1 MFRPDSNRDRTDY
14 SGILM
19 PPDGYRLDR
28 AVGTTY
34 SLDLEALTAVA
45 ICLGLSEETDS
56 KLMQNPIGML
66 NALQKVSDKI
76 VLFCE
81 AGQIKVPTKP
91 TALSILLEKMV
102 VEVALPKDRQLGRYP
117 SFHPK
122 TWVLAYV
129 NADGDKKYRFVVMS
143 RNLTFDRSWDI
154 SFAMDSSKNVR
165 QKKKTQPICD
175 FLDYLVMN
183 VHNTSNNAGK
193 KRNLIR
199 GLCADI
205 KDVSFSLD
213 SKIFGEDFEVLP
225 LGIGKNAYRMQE
237 DILFCKERGNANSTF
252 NELVVM
258 SPFLSESVI
267 ADFNLTDRAL
277 SDCKRTLVTRRSEL
291 GKLKAS
297 DVDNFTIYALKD
309 EIIDGEE
316 EISDEL
322 ADKKK
327 QDIHAKIYLRRKY
340 SDVDLYLGSMNA
352 SYSAINKNVEMM
364 LWLGTKNM
372 YLNGDKFLEDIF
384 CGPVGDAKNPFEQ
397 VTVADAVLE
406 TESDNRNLLE
416 QKIKDLC
423 RVKRQAVIQE
433 DNENVGKYKIEVE
446 FSGIESDSAITVLPF
461 NSKQEQILS
470 EHIEFSELEILQL
483 SEFYEITARS
493 GDDTI
498 RRIIMIPTS
507 GFPDDRESA
516 AVNSVVKDRAS
527 FVEYIAFV
535 LGDDYVASMLEGKQ
549 MGESGFFA
557 NSSDQL
563 QRTSDMRY
571 IIDSTKT
578 SAGTRKLPITQ
589 DVANMFRAIIEDRE
603 APKYEKIID
612 GYSGFL
618 FVDKNGNPLVAMH
631 WQHRL
636 NHMVK
641 RYNDIYR
648 VQMPNITPHVCR
660 HTYCS
665 NMAKSG
671 MNPKTLQYLMG
682 HSDIA
687 VTLNVYTHIGLDDA
701 TEELRKLEEMENA
714 RRELE
719 KGQEKP
725 VSQKMFKA
733 I

>member
-117 SFHPK
+117 AFHPK
-122 TWVLAYV
+122 TWILAYV
-129 NADGDKKYRFVVMS
+129 NAEGDKKYRFVVMS

-175 FLDYLVMN
+175 FLDYLVTN

-352 SYSAINKNVEMM
+352 SYSA
-364 LWLGTKNM
+364 
-372 YLNGDKFLEDIF
+372 
-384 CGPVGDAKNPFEQ
+384 
-397 VTVADAVLE
+397 
-406 TESDNRNLLE
+406 
-416 QKIKDLC
+416 
-423 RVKRQAVIQE
+423 
-433 DNENVGKYKIEVE
+433 
-446 FSGIESDSAITVLPF
+446 
-461 NSKQEQILS
+461 
-470 EHIEFSELEILQL
+470 
-483 SEFYEITARS
+483 
-493 GDDTI
+493 
-498 RRIIMIPTS
+498 
-507 GFPDDRESA
+507 
-516 AVNSVVKDRAS
+516 KDRAS

-557 NSSDQL
+557 NSSDAMPAL
-563 QRTSDMRY
+563 YEKML
-571 IIDSTKT
+571 KT
-578 SAGTRKLPITQ
+578 SVEGPERIKDIGYVLKMVTDK
-589 DVANMFRAIIEDRE
+589 DIIPDE
-603 APKYEKIID
+603 
-612 GYSGFL
+612 F
-618 FVDKNGNPLVAMH
+618 
-631 WQHRL
+631 
-636 NHMVK
+636 
-641 RYNDIYR
+641 
-648 VQMPNITPHVCR
+648 
-660 HTYCS
+660 
-665 NMAKSG
+665 
-671 MNPKTLQYLMG
+671 
-682 HSDIA
+682 
-687 VTLNVYTHIGLDDA
+687 
-701 TEELRKLEEMENA
+701 
-714 RRELE
+714 RELYE
-719 KGQEKP
+719 TFCNTLK
-725 VSQKMFKA
+725 
-733 I
+733 IRR

>member
-1 MFRPDSNRDRTDY
+1 MKRLKYVFHIQKDIAGEEGHTVLSITQRGIIPKDFSNNEGQFANSYANYQLVHKGDFAMNHMDLLTGWVDISKYEGVTSPDYRVFVLNDKNGMCPKYYLYMMQMCYSARIFYGLGQGVSGMGRWRLQADKFLNFYIPIPPYDEQKKIADY
-14 SGILM
+14 IT
-19 PPDGYRLDR
+19 DR
-28 AVGTTY
+28 AKYFLIVPYMLREAVDGRY
-34 SLDLEALTAVA
+34 GKDANRVLRAIDSAEKDCGIRLLEADPKAEGVIGSRVLPKGWVA
-45 ICLGLSEETDS
+45 RKPSDIYWNGIRTFGIFCDYGLSIPEYVSLAVKLKEQKSVSRLGNRNDDAEENDKDDS
-56 KLMQNPIGML
+56 DAGDIGNIRFWNLPIYH
-66 NALQKVSDKI
+66 D
-76 VLFCE
+76 
-81 AGQIKVPTKP
+81 
-91 TALSILLEKMV
+91 
-102 VEVALPKDRQLGRYP
+102 DWR
-117 SFHPK
+117 
-122 TWVLAYV
+122 
-129 NADGDKKYRFVVMS
+129 D
-143 RNLTFDRSWDI
+143 
-154 SFAMDSSKNVR
+154 
-165 QKKKTQPICD
+165 
-175 FLDYLVMN
+175 
-183 VHNTSNNAGK
+183 
-193 KRNLIR
+193 
-199 GLCADI
+199 
-205 KDVSFSLD
+205 
-213 SKIFGEDFEVLP
+213 KIFGEDFEVLP

-423 RVKRQAVIQE
+423 RVKRQAVISE
-433 DNENVGKYKIEVE
+433 DNENAGKYKIEVE
-446 FSGIESDSAITVLPF
+446 FSGIESDSEVTVSPF
-461 NSKQEQILS
+461 NSKQEQTLS

-557 NSSDQL
+557 NSSDAMPAL
-563 QRTSDMRY
+563 YEKML
-571 IIDSTKT
+571 KT
-578 SAGTRKLPITQ
+578 SVEGPERIKDIGYVLKMVTDK
-589 DVANMFRAIIEDRE
+589 DIIPDE
-603 APKYEKIID
+603 
-612 GYSGFL
+612 F
-618 FVDKNGNPLVAMH
+618 
-631 WQHRL
+631 
-636 NHMVK
+636 
-641 RYNDIYR
+641 
-648 VQMPNITPHVCR
+648 
-660 HTYCS
+660 
-665 NMAKSG
+665 
-671 MNPKTLQYLMG
+671 
-682 HSDIA
+682 
-687 VTLNVYTHIGLDDA
+687 
-701 TEELRKLEEMENA
+701 
-714 RRELE
+714 RELYE
-719 KGQEKP
+719 TFCNTLK
-725 VSQKMFKA
+725 
-733 I
+733 IRR

>member
-1 MFRPDSNRDRTDY
+1 M
-14 SGILM
+14 
-19 PPDGYRLDR
+19 
-28 AVGTTY
+28 A
-34 SLDLEALTAVA
+34 
-45 ICLGLSEETDS
+45 
-56 KLMQNPIGML
+56 
-66 NALQKVSDKI
+66 
-76 VLFCE
+76 
-81 AGQIKVPTKP
+81 
-91 TALSILLEKMV
+91 
-102 VEVALPKDRQLGRYP
+102 
-117 SFHPK
+117 
-122 TWVLAYV
+122 
-129 NADGDKKYRFVVMS
+129 
-143 RNLTFDRSWDI
+143 
-154 SFAMDSSKNVR
+154 
-165 QKKKTQPICD
+165 
-175 FLDYLVMN
+175 
-183 VHNTSNNAGK
+183 
-193 KRNLIR
+193 
-199 GLCADI
+199 
-205 KDVSFSLD
+205 
-213 SKIFGEDFEVLP
+213 
-225 LGIGKNAYRMQE
+225 
-237 DILFCKERGNANSTF
+237 
-252 NELVVM
+252 EL
-258 SPFLSESVI
+258 
-267 ADFNLTDRAL
+267 
-277 SDCKRTLVTRRSEL
+277 
-291 GKLKAS
+291 
-297 DVDNFTIYALKD
+297 
-309 EIIDGEE
+309 
-316 EISDEL
+316 
-322 ADKKK
+322 
-327 QDIHAKIYLRRKY
+327 
-340 SDVDLYLGSMNA
+340 
-352 SYSAINKNVEMM
+352 
-364 LWLGTKNM
+364 
-372 YLNGDKFLEDIF
+372 
-384 CGPVGDAKNPFEQ
+384 
-397 VTVADAVLE
+397 ADAVLE

-589 DVANMFRAIIEDRE
+589 DVANMLRAIIEDRE

-648 VQMPNITPHVCR
+648 VQMPNITPHGRVIIR
-660 HTYCS
+660 TS
-665 NMAKSG
+665 
-671 MNPKTLQYLMG
+671 
-682 HSDIA
+682 
-687 VTLNVYTHIGLDDA
+687 
-701 TEELRKLEEMENA
+701 
-714 RRELE
+714 
-719 KGQEKP
+719 
-725 VSQKMFKA
+725 
-733 I
+733 